1 MRSVKKPQVE
11 AVQALINLKLVAV
24 SESYI
29 YGNICHRLGLM
40 YLQRPKKHRF
50 LLILCPF
57 QPIHGVVLFS
67 SGPEAQR
74 IAAGCNQCGLGDTL
88 PNHPILISP
97 IEALMYNHT
106 CFTIVY
112 IYYR

>member
-40 YLQRPKKHRF
+40 YLQRPKKTQIF
-50 LLILCPF
+50 TDPNLCPF
-57 QPIHGVVLFS
+57 QPIHGVVLFQVVQKHS
-67 SGPEAQR
+67 ELRLDATSVAWVTHYQT
-74 IAAGCNQCGLGDTL
+74 TL
-88 PNHPILISP
+88 
-97 IEALMYNHT
+97 
-106 CFTIVY
+106 F
-112 IYYR
+112 